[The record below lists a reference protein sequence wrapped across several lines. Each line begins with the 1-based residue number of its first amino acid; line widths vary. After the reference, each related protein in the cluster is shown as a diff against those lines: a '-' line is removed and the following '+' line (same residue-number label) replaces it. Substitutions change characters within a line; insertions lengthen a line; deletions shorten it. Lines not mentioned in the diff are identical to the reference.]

1 MASAWDVPA
10 VGWSILVVGWL
21 ISPIITFFLPSIVSY
36 LWFDASEKLE
46 QLEIHILPELQ
57 ERMQEV
63 DKKRMLDRGNEK
75 RISDVATLD
84 KMAAKLRHARED
96 VEDIFDDHQEI
107 ELYRNR
113 FILCWLVHAL
123 IGAAYFLRD
132 WPYAM
137 VGITNNKKNAT
148 ALDFLLTAISR
159 RNLKKRIEN
168 VESTVSEMKKS
179 PLLGVASKIAPE
191 DITNKNRSRIRAAST
206 RKVFGREALR
216 DTIMEKICEIPHV
229 DAPSSS
235 NSPCYSVI
243 GIHGVSGS
251 GKTTFARYIRDY
263 LEDECMEKLFDT
275 IMCIHLS
282 ETFSVGDIFHEMLK
296 DITKDRHSN
305 ISDREELEEKLK
317 ESLRGKRF
325 LLILDDLW
333 VETKNDLQ
341 LEELISP
348 LNVGL
353 KGSKILV
360 TARTKVAAG
369 VLCADEPM
377 QMPDMD
383 EDPYFSM
390 FMHYALGG
398 TSVDD
403 EEFKRVGR
411 VIARKLHGSPIA
423 AVIVA
428 GQLGAHPDISFWKH
442 TAELDKL
449 NNTMDALWWSY
460 QQLSP
465 NIKRCFEYCNIFP
478 RRFEMKKG
486 DLIHLWIAQGFV
498 KTSCATEDME
508 DVAEGYIQELVSYSF
523 LQPAEHFL
531 FDGEFFIIH
540 DRLHDLADMV
550 TGTDFFRIEN
560 ESSQRGESWKGDF
573 PRTENESSQRGESW
587 KGDIP
592 RDVRHLFVQN
602 YDAELITKEIVGFG
616 NLRTLII
623 NFVGED
629 AQVEE
634 KVINSICK
642 KLSKLRVLAFAFQ
655 QAIVRHKKLSVP
667 ESVGQLKYL
676 RYLSFRSW
684 VHCGISLPRTLNK
697 LQHIQL
703 LDFGDGYILE
713 FTFAELVNLR
723 HLFCNKYVKVPYVGM
738 LSSLQTL
745 PVIFNVSNE
754 QGYELKQLRDLNKLR
769 GKLGIGGLENVKSKG
784 QALQANLAAK
794 KLTELT
800 LGWRGCSPKVK
811 ADVLEGLCPPAG
823 LKKLALSHFVGWRYP
838 DWMVGKQTGGPKDLQ
853 ELCLWYCSQPAHAS
867 GLAEAFPHLRVLKLY
882 YSKWDAL
889 PGHMEH
895 LTSLKE
901 LLMHGCY
908 NIRSLPSLPQSLERF
923 VLINGNKKFVKSCE
937 TVGHPNWEKIKDIP
951 HKRISKF

>member
-113 FILCWLVHAL
+113 FWQRLYGAVKACIVVGYGAVKACIIVAAMVCIAMREWIFPSDPYLDKLDHVQTELQRRLQTLSGADATHTHNVIDGLILWRREIQMRERAKLANKLLVGLYGAVATCIVTCLWIVRSGSARLLQLARNWLNEPVPMNEDQVATDEQAVQVTALSVRSRSARLLQWAHNLFKEPLQLQVNEDQAASNASAVTSSYSHVVDIVASDEEAVPVAIPLEPASFQAATPTDSASNQKAVSEATLSQLASRYEIVPEATLSDLASYEESISKDTPSKSSTDAEIVSEHTPSESASDEEIVTEAPLADLASEEKAVSEDTLSELASEDEIVLEATLSDLASDEESVSKDTPLESSSDGEIVSEDTPSESASDEEIVTEAPLADLASDEELVSEDTPSDSTSLPMIAPSCSSFDVFNNICRFILCWLVHAL

-206 RKVFGREALR
+206 RK
-216 DTIMEKICEIPHV
+216 
-229 DAPSSS
+229 
-235 NSPCYSVI
+235 
-243 GIHGVSGS
+243 
-251 GKTTFARYIRDY
+251 
-263 LEDECMEKLFDT
+263 
-275 IMCIHLS
+275 
-282 ETFSVGDIFHEMLK
+282 TFSVGDIFHEMLK

-317 ESLRGKRF
+317 ESLGGKRF

-531 FDGEFFIIH
+531 FDA
-540 DRLHDLADMV
+540 R
-550 TGTDFFRIEN
+550 
-560 ESSQRGESWKGDF
+560 
-573 PRTENESSQRGESW
+573 
-587 KGDIP
+587 
-592 RDVRHLFVQN
+592 
-602 YDAELITKEIVGFG
+602 
-616 NLRTLII
+616 
-623 NFVGED
+623 
-629 AQVEE
+629 EE
-634 KVINSICK
+634 KVGK
-642 KLSKLRVLAFAFQ
+642 
-655 QAIVRHKKLSVP
+655 
-667 ESVGQLKYL
+667 E
-676 RYLSFRSW
+676 
-684 VHCGISLPRTLNK
+684 ISL
-697 LQHIQL
+697 
-703 LDFGDGYILE
+703 
-713 FTFAELVNLR
+713 ELR
-723 HLFCNKYVKVPYVGM
+723 MK
-738 LSSLQTL
+738 
-745 PVIFNVSNE
+745 
-754 QGYELKQLRDLNKLR
+754 
-769 GKLGIGGLENVKSKG
+769 
-784 QALQANLAAK
+784 AAREEK
-794 KLTELT
+794 
-800 LGWRGCSPKVK
+800 
-811 ADVLEGLCPPAG
+811 
-823 LKKLALSHFVGWRYP
+823 
-838 DWMVGKQTGGPKDLQ
+838 VGKEIFL
-853 ELCLWYCSQPAHAS
+853 EMSAICL
-867 GLAEAFPHLRVLKLY
+867 F
-882 YSKWDAL
+882 
-889 PGHMEH
+889 
-895 LTSLKE
+895 
-901 LLMHGCY
+901 
-908 NIRSLPSLPQSLERF
+908 
-923 VLINGNKKFVKSCE
+923 
-937 TVGHPNWEKIKDIP
+937 
-951 HKRISKF
+951 RIMMQN